1 MEKGFKMTK
10 ILLKNATVYPITANP
25 FKNGDVLIEEGLIK
39 KAGKNLST
47 PADVKIIDCS
57 GLFLFPG
64 FIEVHSHLG
73 LYDEGTGWAGNDANE
88 TAEALTPHI
97 RAIDGV
103 YPLDPAFSDAVKSGI
118 TTAHVMPGSA
128 NVIGGTTSVIKTTGK
143 NIKKMIAQEV
153 SGLKIALGE
162 NPKRIHSHGNSDS
175 ITRMGIMG
183 MLREAFYKAIHADNP
198 DDLRI
203 KPLVMALKR
212 EIPVRIHAHRA
223 DDIITAL
230 RLAEEFNLDL
240 RIEHC
245 TEGHLIANELKG
257 LNLKVSVGP
266 TFTRR
271 SKVELK
277 NKTWKTYQEL
287 SNHGVEVSITTD
299 HPYTP
304 IQYLNLCAAIAVRE
318 GEPAEENRIHNTEL
332 RGDRTDAKGQD
343 EDGNGGRTGLLA
355 KSPEAYANV
364 SENQVAFH
372 TGNDGRLSPAVPR
385 GLFGSYSIH
394 LTVPDFASDKRR
406 SQLPPIT

>member
-1 MEKGFKMTK
+1 MK
-10 ILLKNATVYPITANP
+10 ILLKNAKVYPITSQP
-25 FKNGDVLIEEGLIK
+25 IQNGEVLIENGKIIK
-39 KAGKNLST
+39 VGKNLDTDST
-47 PADVKIIDCS
+47 VNIIDCHNHY
-57 GLFLFPG
+57 LLPG
-64 FIEVHSHLG
+64 FIDVHTHLG

-88 TAEALTPHI
+88 TAEAMTPHI

-143 NIKKMIAQEV
+143 NVKKMTIQKIA
-153 SGLKIALGE
+153 GLKLALGE
-162 NPKRIHSHGNSDS
+162 NPKRIHSQGNNDS

-183 MLREAFYKAIHADNP
+183 MLREAFYKAIHTDTP
-198 DDLRI
+198 EDLRVA
-203 KPLVMALKR
+203 PLVMALKR

-245 TEGHLIANELKG
+245 TEGHLIASELAG

-266 TFTRR
+266 TLTRR
-271 SKVELK
+271 SKIELK

-287 SNHGVEVSITTD
+287 TNNGVEVSITTD

-304 IQYLNLCAAIAVRE
+304 IQYLNICAGIAVRE
-318 GEPAEENRIHNTEL
+318 GLAEQTALEGITILPARNLKLDTHLGSIDVGKEADLVLWNHHPFHY
-332 RGDRTDAKGQD
+332 
-343 EDGNGGRTGLLA
+343 LA
-355 KSPEAYANV
+355 KPKWTMIGGEIV
-364 SENQVAFH
+364 FSEE
-372 TGNDGRLSPAVPR
+372 
-385 GLFGSYSIH
+385 
-394 LTVPDFASDKRR
+394 
-406 SQLPPIT
+406 